1 MPFTSDREA
10 LQYLADTITRFE
22 LHDLDRES
30 RQALDAVCCH
40 LLGPDPALARL
51 RAALAAFIPAMP
63 PADAPCHVGIVPQSE
78 CAHCQRVAAAHAI
91 LQETAR

>member
-1 MPFTSDREA
+1 MPFTSDRAA
-10 LQYLADTITRFE
+10 LIALTDA
-22 LHDLDRES
+22 LDPATLPPQARA
-30 RQALDAVCCH
+30 ALDAVCCH

-91 LQETAR
+91 LQETA

>member
-10 LQYLADTITRFE
+10 LQHLADTITRHE

-40 LLGPDPALARL
+40 LLGPDPAHARL
-51 RAALAAFIPAMP
+51 RRSLCETAALADHLDRRLLTLAGEPYNHPRGEVQRAR
-63 PADAPCHVGIVPQSE
+63 IV
-78 CAHCQRVAAAHAI
+78 
-91 LQETAR
+91 LQETAK

>member
-10 LQYLADTITRFE
+10 LQHLADTIARFE

-40 LLGPDPALARL
+40 LLGPDPAHARL
-51 RAALAAFIPAMP
+51 RRSLCETAAAL
-63 PADAPCHVGIVPQSE
+63 DSVDRRLL
-78 CAHCQRVAAAHAI
+78 AHLGQPYESPRGEVQRARAI
-91 LQETAR
+91 LQETAK